1 VPYVFPLAVSFP
13 VKLFLTAT
21 LNRAELIVAGITFTN
36 GNIVTLDESI
46 PAADTMVIRRDR
58 IAYVGWTQGA
68 APYQDP
74 GTETIDLDGKTL
86 IPGFNDNHLHAIY
99 MGDYFSRPNLSGL
112 DQEQIIDKLLE
123 ADKTLDK
130 GQTLYAF
137 GWDYPYCPYP
147 HRKLLDREFP
157 ERPVALFQYSGHAVW
172 VNTVILK
179 KLKVTANTPDPPG
192 GAIEKDGAGEPTG
205 ILKDKAA
212 YPVHYKRFMQM
223 NLRPKLRAGLI
234 DTALTLFRENGM
246 TSVQD
251 NTWAPFTV
259 SHFQRLKRRG
269 VLTARVSC
277 WSRGEP
283 AWSRIWLEHKR
294 YDPYW
299 VRKGPRKFF
308 IDGTFS
314 TRTAMLESP
323 YRGEPENFGLPA
335 ISPEKLHHEIL
346 KGIQQQRQLAF
357 HAIGDGAIRQFLDTL
372 ENFKEA
378 KTRVRVLRFRLEHAQ
393 LIARRD
399 LERLADWGILLA
411 VQPSALI
418 NLEKDQGLLGEERA
432 ARAYAFKSILEAG
445 IPLSFGSDVPG
456 ESQFKPLELMQ
467 LAVNRQ
473 TGEKI
478 TSYEALVAY
487 TKGSAYA
494 EFMETE
500 KGTLTP
506 GKLAD
511 CVVLSEDPTRCPPNR
526 IRDIRV
532 EMTITGGKIVYG
544 SGESSRPSHFEG
556 GADPVGET

>member
-1 VPYVFPLAVSFP
+1 M
-13 VKLFLTAT
+13 
-21 LNRAELIVAGITFTN
+21 AGITFTN

-46 PAADTMVIRRDR
+46 PEADTVVIRQDR
-58 IAYVGWTQGA
+58 IAYVGCSRGA

-74 GTETIDLDGKTL
+74 GTEIIDLDGKTL

-112 DQEQIIDKLLE
+112 DYEQIINKLL
-123 ADKTLDK
+123 AVDKTLDK

-137 GWDYPYCPYP
+137 GWDYPSCPDP
-147 HRKLLDREFP
+147 HRKILDREFP
-157 ERPVALFQYSGHAVW
+157 DRAVALFQYSGHAVW

-179 KLKVTANTPDPPG
+179 KLRVTANTPDPPG
-192 GAIEKDGAGEPTG
+192 GKIEKDNAGEPTG
-205 ILKDKAA
+205 ILKDRAA
-212 YPVHYKRFMQM
+212 YPVHHKRFMQM
-223 NLRPKLRAGLI
+223 NLQPKLRAALI
-234 DTALTLFRENGM
+234 DTALALFRENGM

-251 NTWAPFTV
+251 NTWSPFTV

-269 VLTARVSC
+269 ILTARVSC

-335 ISPEKLHHEIL
+335 ISPKRLYHEIR
-346 KGIQQQRQLAF
+346 KGIQQQRQLAL
-357 HAIGDGAIRQFLDTL
+357 HAIGDRAIRQFLDTL
-372 ENFKEA
+372 EDFREA
-378 KTRVRVLRFRLEHAQ
+378 KTRVRALRFRLEHAQ
-393 LIARRD
+393 LIAPRD

-418 NLEKDQGLLGEERA
+418 NLKKDQGLLGEERA
-432 ARAYAFKSILEAG
+432 EKAYAFKSILEAG

-456 ESQFKPLELMQ
+456 ESQFKPLELIH

-478 TSYEALVAY
+478 TPYQALEAY

-494 EFMETE
+494 EFMESE

-511 CVVLSEDPTRCPPNR
+511 CVVLSEDPTRCLPNR

-532 EMTITGGKIVYG
+532 EMSITGGKIVY
-544 SGESSRPSHFEG
+544 RPEQTRSVRPITQR
-556 GADPVGET
+556 AVKK

>member
-1 VPYVFPLAVSFP
+1 M
-13 VKLFLTAT
+13 
-21 LNRAELIVAGITFTN
+21 AGIILTN
-36 GNIVTLDESI
+36 GNIVTLDDSI
-46 PAADTMVIRRDR
+46 PEADTVVIRQDR
-58 IAYVGWTQGA
+58 IVYVGWAQGA

-99 MGDYFSRPNLSGL
+99 MGDYFLRPNLSGL
-112 DQEQIIDKLLE
+112 DQEQIIDKLL
-123 ADKTLDK
+123 AVDKSLDK
-130 GQTLYAF
+130 RQTLYAF
-137 GWDYPYCPYP
+137 GWDYPSCPEP
-147 HRKLLDREFP
+147 HRKILDRTFP
-157 ERPVALFQYSGHAVW
+157 QRPVALFQYSGHAVW

-179 KLKVTANTPDPPG
+179 KLKVTAHTPDPQG
-192 GAIEKDGAGEPTG
+192 GKIERDSAGEPTG

-212 YPVHYKRFMQM
+212 YPVHYKRFIQM
-223 NLRPKLRAGLI
+223 NLRSKLRAGLI
-234 DTALTLFRENGM
+234 DKALALFRENGM

-251 NTWAPFTV
+251 NTWSPFTV

-269 VLTARVSC
+269 TLTARVSC

-283 AWSRIWLEHKR
+283 AWSRIWLEHKH
-294 YDPYW
+294 YDHSW

-323 YRGEPENFGLPA
+323 YRGEPENFGLA
-335 ISPEKLHHEIL
+335 AVSPKRLHHEIR
-346 KGIQQQRQLAF
+346 KGIRQRRQLAL
-357 HAIGDGAIRQFLDTL
+357 HAIGDRAVRQFLDTL
-372 ENFKEA
+372 EELRAA
-378 KTRVRVLRFRLEHAQ
+378 KNRVRALRFRLEHAQ
-393 LIARRD
+393 LIAPRD

-418 NLEKDQGLLGEERA
+418 NLKKDRGLLGEERA
-432 ARAYAFKSILEAG
+432 ERAYAFKSILEAG

-456 ESQFKPLELMQ
+456 ESQFKPLELIQ

-473 TGEKI
+473 TSEKM
-478 TSYEALVAY
+478 TPYEALEAY

-494 EFMETE
+494 EFMESE

-511 CVVLSEDPTRCPPNR
+511 CVVLSEDPTRCQPNR

-532 EMTITGGKIVYG
+532 EMTIAGGKIVFKSGG
-544 SGESSRPSHFEG
+544 S
-556 GADPVGET
+556 